1 MEIMY
6 IPLITCP
13 TPIMAHLQCP
23 TMPLIQ
29 HIMQQ
34 HILHFPHTMLILHQ
48 QNVLSKL
55 HAPEAVEMVLNFYYL
70 TLMDMDVM
78 EPVYRSI
85 LVMKNLAQLIVT
97 GEHGA
102 HGPNVQ

>member
-1 MEIMY
+1 
-6 IPLITCP
+6 
-13 TPIMAHLQCP
+13 
-23 TMPLIQ
+23 
-29 HIMQQ
+29 
-34 HILHFPHTMLILHQ
+34 
-48 QNVLSKL
+48 
-55 HAPEAVEMVLNFYYL
+55 MVLNFYYL

-85 LVMKNLAQLIVT
+85 LVMKNLAQLIAT

>member
-23 TMPLIQ
+23 TMPLI
-29 HIMQQ
+29 Q

-85 LVMKNLAQLIVT
+85 LVMKNLAQLIAT